1 MTCNNMEKI
10 SKIEILGH
18 SKETNSSVR
27 AFTKWTYLEG
37 VSMRKQL
44 GVCVGVCGATKVT
57 MVINLLYSYF
67 FFDITYGWTHPE
79 K

>member
-37 VSMRKQL
+37 DQHEETIRRL
-44 GVCVGVCGATKVT
+44 CGC
-57 MVINLLYSYF
+57 L
-67 FFDITYGWTHPE
+67 
-79 K
+79 

>member
-10 SKIEILGH
+10 SKIEILGL

-37 VSMRKQL
+37 FSMRKQL
-44 GVCVGVCGATKVT
+44 GVCVGVCRATKVT
-57 MVINLLYSYF
+57 MVINLLHSCC
-67 FFDITYGWTHPE
+67 FFDITYWLSHPE